1 MDRIEAEETGEEEA
15 YLDLA
20 LLTELGDRMINT
32 PCSFVALW
40 YVTQDVVP
48 FPLYVLQPLQQN
60 PIVPFVPAFDR
71 PFSFLLHSS
80 FVLYIPFLRAAEPIH
95 NRSLSPS
102 HRVSPIQ
109 ARPLKPLPVCL
120 PPPLLSLQTTT
131 SRPCS
136 PFLRSPPLFPPKS
149 QSYSLSP
156 LCSRHSPR
164 RPPAG
169 SSQRSV
175 MASRS
180 ERANFLAT
188 RLSSYFFLADP
199 ASRWASCA
207 CVVHP

>member
-1 MDRIEAEETGEEEA
+1 MEDGIGVKQEEWTKEEGLGVDGEVTEVVGEVEEEGEDMDRIEAEETGEEEA

-149 QSYSLSP
+149 
-156 LCSRHSPR
+156 
-164 RPPAG
+164 
-169 SSQRSV
+169 
-175 MASRS
+175 
-180 ERANFLAT
+180 
-188 RLSSYFFLADP
+188 
-199 ASRWASCA
+199 
-207 CVVHP
+207 